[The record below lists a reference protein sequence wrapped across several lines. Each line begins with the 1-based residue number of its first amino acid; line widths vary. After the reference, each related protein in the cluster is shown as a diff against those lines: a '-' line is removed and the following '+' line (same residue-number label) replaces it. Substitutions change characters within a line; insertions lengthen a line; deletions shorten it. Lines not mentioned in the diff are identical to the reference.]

1 MTTVMIQRIQ
11 TIYLLVAVVLSVICM
26 FLPLGEFSVD
36 GLTVAREYNLWLL
49 HVDNA
54 ATHHFTFATSPM
66 FAVLLLSSA
75 LSCYAIFAFRNRVA
89 QARFCLFGALLIVG
103 WYVLYAVYS
112 RVLGSFDGRMAEF
125 SLSWA
130 AVLPALALV
139 FLLLA
144 RRAIM
149 ADERLVRAADRIR

>member
-1 MTTVMIQRIQ
+1 MIQRIQ

-26 FLPLGEFSVD
+26 FMPLGEFSID
-36 GLTVAREYNLWLL
+36 GLAVAREYNLWLL
-49 HVDNA
+49 NIDDNA
-54 ATHHFTFATSPM
+54 SGHHFTFVTSPM

-75 LSCYAIFAFRNRVA
+75 LACYAIFAFRNRVA
-89 QARFCLFGALLIVG
+89 QARFCQFSVLLIVG
-103 WYVLYAVYS
+103 WYILYAVYGHI
-112 RVLGSFDGRMAEF
+112 LGDTDGRTSDFAP
-125 SLSWA
+125 SWA
-130 AVLPALALV
+130 AVLPAMSLV